1 MFLLRSAGYCLVM
14 CVRSEGGKGEIEG
27 SLNNIYFNIRS
38 QCNHLIFASLEFSV
52 KFSS

>member
-27 SLNNIYFNIRS
+27 SLDLNATISYLLVLN
-38 QCNHLIFASLEFSV
+38 SV
-52 KFSS
+52 SNYQVNCSI